1 VERGLHRLVLLEGVE
16 VFEEEEPRG
25 LLGVVQ
31 LARGARVLVQ
41 DVVDVLERLL
51 EQGCPVLSSSSTLE
65 AEPSRRG
72 LADYARREALSR
84 GDHPFRL

>member
-1 VERGLHRLVLLEGVE
+1 MECGLHRLVLLEGVE

-31 LARGARVLVQ
+31 FARGARVLVQ

-51 EQGCPVLSSSSTLE
+51 EQGCPCLSS
-65 AEPSRRG
+65 PQ
-72 LADYARREALSR
+72 
-84 GDHPFRL
+84 P